1 MVLSQANLLVYNG
14 DQVSRALGRQLL
26 IVKAYAGNA
35 ASIFS
40 TKTWSP
46 NSVVLLSTKNH
57 SNIWEDSPPRNKLIS
72 SLNII
77 SFAVTDIS
85 ARRRRG
91 KSF

>member
-1 MVLSQANLLVYNG
+1 MVLSQANFLVYNG
-14 DQVSRALGRQLL
+14 DWVSRALGRQLL

-35 ASIFS
+35 ASNFS

-46 NSVVLLSTKNH
+46 NSVVLLSTENH
-57 SNIWEDSPPRNKLIS
+57 SNIWEDSPPRNKLIP

-85 ARRRRG
+85 VRKRRG
-91 KSF
+91 ESF

>member
-1 MVLSQANLLVYNG
+1 MVLLQANFLVYNG

-46 NSVVLLSTKNH
+46 NSVVLLSTETIVT
-57 SNIWEDSPPRNKLIS
+57 SEDLPPRNKLIS